1 MHMHTHASTHSHSR
15 HEHAYIHT
23 HNTTPSSSSSSS
35 SMFPCFNC
43 NLLLPP
49 PHLFLP
55 SATNLRKVTEKHV
68 HANNSRQGHK
78 QAVART

>member
-1 MHMHTHASTHSHSR
+1 
-15 HEHAYIHT
+15 
-23 HNTTPSSSSSSS
+23 
-35 SMFPCFNC
+35 MFPCFNC

-49 PHLFLP
+49 PYLFLP